1 MTKKEKIERAANE
14 FEGLVY
20 TAHRYYYNNDDNH
33 QCRCPSLANLFQRI
47 YDFVM
52 AQAASYRPTST
63 GILIVV
69 FGDNTIEYARTVNVD
84 KFTYDCKSIPERS
97 RASAELIKLVIADIL
112 KKVFKIQATVTIFN
126 STAILIDCGK
136 DGAYLFDRYRYNYAF
151 DQNCMCLTPKYNKSY
166 AKLFRACV
174 PTKEDKE
181 RYRQYYSTFY
191 GPFPEDDLFSLAFV
205 YHTF

>member
-20 TAHRYYYNNDDNH
+20 TAHRYYYNNDDNY
-33 QCRCPSLANLFQRI
+33 QCRCPSLVNLFQRI

-52 AQAASYRPTST
+52 AQATSYRPTST

-84 KFTYDCKSIPERS
+84 KFTYDCNSISERS

-126 STAILIDCGK
+126 STAFLIDCG
-136 DGAYLFDRYRYNYAF
+136 
-151 DQNCMCLTPKYNKSY
+151 MCLTPKYNKSY

-205 YHTF
+205 YHTL